1 MTQAAC
7 VEGKLM
13 ADTEEFRSL
22 LEQQQKRALA
32 EAEDEASAAKPV
44 AGEGAADI
52 VASHFLDAHTKSLLE
67 SVINA
72 RDPKQTGYSNADLA
86 DELLKT
92 EHVKA
97 GGADLSNMQR
107 GVIQR
112 LALVSRLFGSV
123 DSDVN
128 LSAGFKQGFAALR
141 FPLIKSALADPGFF
155 MMRSHPLRVLAGEL
169 MQKASEVRLNG
180 KHGERHLEELLQN
193 ASRDFDLSAAFV
205 RPALAKLT
213 PLPAETIDQF
223 LKQLGEELKERE
235 ANRQRRARDVVG
247 KAIQSRVLTTRLPQ
261 LVQFLIHE
269 EWSAVL
275 AKRLLEKGPDS
286 EAWRDGLDCL
296 DDLIEQVPAAEAGHA
311 LPDELL
317 QRIEAGI
324 REAGRAK
331 GSGLSIMRGLRQLT
345 AWMQTRAP
353 GEQPPAIPALDDVLD
368 RAMIAPDGGAK
379 TGTRESRSESK
390 LAPPGMSMI
399 DDSELIEPPSI
410 EDLPAEEEPAA
421 EEEPV
426 IEEAVEPPP
435 PPPPPP
441 PPRPVAK
448 PAAKPAPPPKPAAPP
463 PPPPPAARAA
473 PPAAPKPAPAPPP
486 KPAVAPRPAPPPP
499 IAAPPPPPPPPP
511 PRSAPAAEAP
521 PSAASFGN
529 VLDLLGAILR
539 AGRWFRVYEHTTQ
552 KMRWVKLDAY
562 YPAQNSIVF
571 AEFDGASPLGIRADQ
586 FVKDLQQ
593 GLSSPTNPDAHTR
606 ALLSQLMK
614 AG

>member
-1 MTQAAC
+1 
-7 VEGKLM
+7 M

-32 EAEDEASAAKPV
+32 EADDEASAAKP

-52 VASHFLDAHTKSLLE
+52 VASHYLDDHTKALLE
-67 SVINA
+67 GVVNA

-92 EHVKA
+92 EHIKS
-97 GGADLSNMQR
+97 GGQDLSNMQR

-123 DSDVN
+123 DSDTN

-205 RPALAKLT
+205 RPALAKLA

-223 LKQLGEELKERE
+223 LKQLAEELKERE

-296 DDLIEQVPAAEAGHA
+296 DDLIEHVPAAEAGHA

-317 QRIEAGI
+317 ERIEAGI

-331 GSGLSIMRGLRQLT
+331 GSGLAIMRGLRQLT

-353 GEQPPAIPALDDVLD
+353 GEAPPPMPAMDDVLD
-368 RAMIAPDGGAK
+368 SELYAPEAQAK
-379 TGTRESRSESK
+379 GRTPEEKPARRPEP
-390 LAPPGMSMI
+390 PPGIPMLNE
-399 DDSELIEPPSI
+399 SELIEPP
-410 EDLPAEEEPAA
+410 
-421 EEEPV
+421 
-426 IEEAVEPPP
+426 
-435 PPPPPP
+435 
-441 PPRPVAK
+441 
-448 PAAKPAPPPKPAAPP
+448 
-463 PPPPPAARAA
+463 
-473 PPAAPKPAPAPPP
+473 
-486 KPAVAPRPAPPPP
+486 
-499 IAAPPPPPPPPP
+499 
-511 PRSAPAAEAP
+511 
-521 PSAASFGN
+521 
-529 VLDLLGAILR
+529 
-539 AGRWFRVYEHTTQ
+539 
-552 KMRWVKLDAY
+552 
-562 YPAQNSIVF
+562 
-571 AEFDGASPLGIRADQ
+571 
-586 FVKDLQQ
+586 
-593 GLSSPTNPDAHTR
+593 
-606 ALLSQLMK
+606 
-614 AG
+614 